1 MSKIEAEISLDTRQ
15 FTAAIQRVNSS
26 IQRLGGIAIGGYT
39 AIQAFQSGLQLA
51 GVAAEKLKGAFDLG
65 GKLSDL
71 SAQTG
76 LAASQVLVL
85 RQAFANAGLGGDQFE
100 GAIAR
105 MQKAL
110 GGVNEEGKSTE
121 AALARLGLTVGDLGG
136 LSAEEQ
142 LRILIGAFAGLNDT
156 STRTRTAMDLFG
168 RSGAKMLALFSDS
181 GALELAAQQVGSL
194 GALMDENAGKFDR
207 ISDSIGTLMGLK
219 VDQFWAGVATGASDT
234 ADAMERLSKIDFVP
248 FGKRVKFLGESIALA
263 FVPGGNMVKDAAGFW
278 KAVTDKKQPTAAP
291 ASTSPDQRADFAKA
305 AAEADAQEKAEAKA
319 KEDKKESERL
329 SKERMKLREDAT
341 KDLSKWR
348 EDEEIAAAESPEK
361 KRAILMA
368 RAGAGTTQALDARIA
383 ELGKLVALGNAS
395 TTEAEVADLQ
405 RLTGIRSQVGG
416 IDRESAKK
424 ATQTAQDEIDAKGK
438 DAAKLLD
445 PAQLPQMKVWAD
457 SARSVGL
464 GGNAATNGQEIAKLQ
479 AERQREGNAL
489 LREIRDA
496 LKRNS
501 GLTAPEDTLV
511 FN

>member
-1 MSKIEAEISLDTRQ
+1 MSKIEAEITLNSSRFQ
-15 FTAAIQRVNSS
+15 AGINQVNNS

-100 GAIAR
+100 GAVAR

-168 RSGAKMLALFSDS
+168 RSGAKMLALFSDAT
-181 GALELAAQQVGSL
+181 ALAVAADQVGSL
-194 GALMDENAGKFDR
+194 GSLMDENAGKFDR

-219 VDQFWAGVATGASDT
+219 MDQFWAGIATGASDS
-234 ADAMERLSKIDFVP
+234 AEAMERLSKVDLVP
-248 FGKRVKFLGESIALA
+248 VGKNVYDIGQALKA
-263 FVPGGNMVKDAAGFW
+263 LFARDVAGMW
-278 KAVTDKKQPTAAP
+278 KAISGGDTQQPAEKP
-291 ASTSPDQRADFAKA
+291 PLPDQRADFAKA
-305 AAEADAQEKAEAKA
+305 AAEADAQEKADAKA

-368 RAGAGTTQALDARIA
+368 RAGVGTTQSLDARIA

-479 AERQREGNAL
+479 AERQREGNTL

>member
-1 MSKIEAEISLDTRQ
+1 MSKIEAEITLNSSRFQ
-15 FTAAIQRVNSS
+15 AGINQVNSS

-168 RSGAKMLALFSDS
+168 RSGAKMLALFSDPT
-181 GALELAAQQVGSL
+181 ALAVAAEQVGSL

-219 VDQFWAGVATGASDT
+219 MDQFWAGIATGASDS
-234 ADAMERLSKIDFVP
+234 AEAMERLSKVDLVP
-248 FGKRVKFLGESIALA
+248 VGKRVYDIGQALKA
-263 FVPGGNMVKDAAGFW
+263 LFARDVSGMW
-278 KAVTDKKQPTAAP
+278 KAINGGDQQPAAEKP
-291 ASTSPDQRADFAKA
+291 TSTDQRADFAKA
-305 AAEADAQEKAEAKA
+305 AAEADAQEKADAKA
-319 KEDKKESERL
+319 KEDKKESERT

-361 KRAILMA
+361 KRAILMS
-368 RAGAGTTQALDARIA
+368 RSGAFTTQALDARIA

-445 PAQLPQMKVWAD
+445 PAQLPQVKVWAD

-479 AERQREGNAL
+479 AERQREGNTL

-496 LKRNS
+496 LTRNS
-501 GLTAPEDTLV
+501 GLTAPEDTMV